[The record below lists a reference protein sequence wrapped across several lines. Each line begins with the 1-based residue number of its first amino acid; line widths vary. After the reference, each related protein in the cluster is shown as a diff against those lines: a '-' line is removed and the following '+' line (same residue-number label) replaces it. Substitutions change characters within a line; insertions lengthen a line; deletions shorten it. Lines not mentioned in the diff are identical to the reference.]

1 MILTGIRIPGKLR
14 KAGRR
19 DLKGGP
25 MLMEKA
31 FAFPAKTV
39 QTGVSERRKRFVV
52 RRKRR
57 VFRGKTAENGG
68 LRKRKGAVTRRI

>member
-39 QTGVSERRKRFVV
+39 QTGVSERRKRLLSDGNGAFSGEKP
-52 RRKRR
+52 RKTEAS
-57 VFRGKTAENGG
+57 GKEKA
-68 LRKRKGAVTRRI
+68 L